1 MTDVTPTKSNLMTL
15 SRTLTL
21 AHMGYDLMDRKRSI
35 LINEMMRLIDAADGL
50 QSRIDSTFSEA
61 YEALQSANIMLGTCR
76 ELAESIP
83 VDGSVQI
90 RVRSVMGVEIPYVTA
105 DCAPPGTPLGFS
117 STSSELDRAISRFTD
132 VKRLVTELAEIE
144 NSIYRLAYAVKKT
157 QKRTNALQNIIIP
170 GLTAKVDFI
179 VSALEEKEREDFV
192 RMKVIKARNNSSH

>member
-1 MTDVTPTKSNLMTL
+1 MTL

-21 AHMGYDLMDRKRSI
+21 AHMGYELMDRKRSI
-35 LINEMMRLIDAADGL
+35 LINEMMRLIDAAAGL
-50 QSRIDSTFSEA
+50 QNRIDSTFSEA

-76 ELAESIP
+76 ELAENVP
-83 VDGSVQI
+83 VDTSVQV

-105 DCAPPGTPLGFS
+105 DCAPAVTPLGFS

-192 RMKVIKARNNSSH
+192 RMKVIKARGYTKH

>member
-1 MTDVTPTKSNLMTL
+1 MTL

-35 LINEMMRLIDAADGL
+35 LVNEMMRLIDAAEKL
-50 QSRIDSTFSEA
+50 QNRIDSTFSEA

-76 ELAESIP
+76 ELSENVP
-83 VDGSVQI
+83 VDESVQI

-105 DCAPPGTPLGFS
+105 DCAPPLTPLGFS
-117 STSSELDRAISRFTD
+117 STSSELDRAINRFTD

-170 GLTAKVDFI
+170 DLASKVDFI
-179 VSALEEKEREDFV
+179 ISALEEKEREDFV
-192 RMKVIKARNNSSH
+192 RMKVIKSRNNN